1 MVLKVPYRSM
11 EGDESFTRAGFG
23 GTATKRLRDD
33 NRQLKASLEESSQ
46 RIRSLTNQA
55 HQLLEENERLRH
67 TVANGE
73 PAPASVHPPLH
84 VNAGADAASA
94 PASDAELQRKN
105 EMLSKQAELLVHELD
120 EAHNAI
126 RHRDQCLETYG
137 MQTSDLERTIAGLMA
152 DRQAAEKSL
161 FEHQEKVNAQKM
173 TIEKLSLNFDGATLT
188 ATKLEADSEAKSSQI
203 KETEEERDTLL
214 NKLENVSN
222 RNTDLQAMLEAK
234 NKETDAIRS
243 NFEESNTALQDVR
256 KESTETSEIIA
267 KMEQSLSEANQKE
280 QIARKETEEVKQELD
295 AALMSYDKVE
305 AVCRLLKDQVE
316 TLNQERLVD
325 TKSAEDMV
333 QLVTSLK
340 AQHATEIS
348 QQQECIDEL
357 TVGNANISS
366 SNQRILREKNALEKQ
381 HQRQQRAQEEDRA
394 KVKQTIQTLTD
405 RISQSESKLDEQSKE
420 NKVLDQSQSGMAQRI
435 QSLKEEL
442 EKERCNVLQECER
455 ADATNKELRSLQ
467 HAYAD
472 ERAKSERRMAQLT
485 KDLEINRHQQRCGN
499 ADRETEIISWHQ
511 KREEESSKYQDLI
524 QTKDQLYQD
533 QEAKLS
539 EEREVCHRLLERN
552 REVNHDFN
560 VLSTEN
566 MDLSQIREEQSEKLE
581 SLALA
586 LEETQSKLVDMGGEL
601 SRALEDQHEWNA
613 KEKKMRRELREVQ
626 AKLEHVKKFGP
637 ATDDNV

>member
-1 MVLKVPYRSM
+1 M
-11 EGDESFTRAGFG
+11 EGDESFTRASFG

-33 NRQLKASLEESSQ
+33 NRQLKVALEESSQ
-46 RIRSLTNQA
+46 RIHSLTNQA

-67 TVANGE
+67 AVANGE
-73 PAPASVHPPLH
+73 PAPTSAPAPASVHLPLH
-84 VNAGADAASA
+84 VNADANAASALA

-105 EMLSKQAELLVHELD
+105 EMLSKQAELLMHELD
-120 EAHNAI
+120 EAHNVI

-137 MQTSDLERTIAGLMA
+137 MQTSDLERTIAGLTA

-161 FEHQEKVNAQKM
+161 FEHQEKVHAQKK
-173 TIEKLSLNFDGATLT
+173 TIEKLSLDFDGATLT
-188 ATKLEADSEAKSSQI
+188 AAKLEADSEAKSSQI
-203 KETEEERDTLL
+203 KELEEERDTLL
-214 NKLENVSN
+214 NKLENLSS
-222 RNTDLQAMLEAK
+222 RNADLHAMLEAK
-234 NKETDAIRS
+234 NKETDTIRS
-243 NFEESNTALQDVR
+243 NFEENNTVLQATR
-256 KESTETSEIIA
+256 KESAERSETID
-267 KMEQSLSEANQKE
+267 KMEQDLSEANQKE
-280 QIARKETEEVKQELD
+280 RIARKETEEVKQELD

-325 TKSAEDMV
+325 TKSVEDMA

-366 SNQRILREKNALEKQ
+366 LNQRILREKDALEKQ

-420 NKVLDQSQSGMAQRI
+420 NKVLDQSQSDMAQRI

-442 EKERCNVLQECER
+442 EKERCNVLEQSER
-455 ADATNKELRSLQ
+455 VNVTNKELRSLQ

-499 ADRETEIISWHQ
+499 ADRETEIMSWHQ
-511 KREEESSKYQDLI
+511 RLEEEASKYQQLI

-560 VLSTEN
+560 VLSTKN
-566 MDLSQIREEQSEKLE
+566 MELSQIREEQSEKLE

-601 SRALEDQHEWNA
+601 SRALEDQLEWKA
-613 KEKKMRRELREVQ
+613 KEKELRRELREVQ
-626 AKLEHVKKFGP
+626 AELEHVKKFGP
-637 ATDDNV
+637 ATDDNE